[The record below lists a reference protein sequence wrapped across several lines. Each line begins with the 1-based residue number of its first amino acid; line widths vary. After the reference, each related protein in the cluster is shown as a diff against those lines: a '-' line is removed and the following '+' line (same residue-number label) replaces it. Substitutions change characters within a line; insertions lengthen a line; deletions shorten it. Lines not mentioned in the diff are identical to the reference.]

1 MDEDAGRWVYMQEV
15 LKPYLTQHA
24 LYQYVID
31 EDSKYLTSRGKDI
44 MDYVRT
50 TEARWMT
57 SGGVEEEWDAYIKQ
71 LNALGIDEYVQV
83 KQGILDRFQAAGK

>member
-1 MDEDAGRWVYMQEV
+1 
-15 LKPYLTQHA
+15 
-24 LYQYVID
+24 
-31 EDSKYLTSRGKDI
+31 
-44 MDYVRT
+44 
-50 TEARWMT
+50 MT